1 MERIAV
7 KFGTTAEELHRV
19 LAVLAQ
25 KQGWELARVHYVIDL
40 DKSNVKETVYAVSDR
55 AEGLPLHPNGP
66 GAVARLS

>member
-19 LAVLAQ
+19 LAALAQ

-55 AEGLPLHPNGP
+55 AEGLPLHPNGL

>member
-19 LAVLAQ
+19 LAALAQ
-25 KQGWELARVHYVIDL
+25 KQGWELSHIHYVIDL
-40 DKSNVKETVYAVSDR
+40 ESSNVKETVYAVSNR

-66 GAVARLS
+66 GAVARLT

>member
-19 LAVLAQ
+19 LIALAQ
-25 KQGWELARVHYVIDL
+25 RQGWDASRVHYVIDL
-40 DKSNVKETVYAVSDR
+40 ESSNVKETVYAVSDR

-66 GAVARLS
+66 GAVARLT